1 MFFREVDKVSWRDQF
16 IIAYGGLRGA
26 IAFALAYL
34 LEEEVEPRNYFI
46 TATLIVIWFT
56 VFIMGTTIKP
66 VLSLLRVRRAS
77 AKEQNLAE
85 KTFLYPLGSIL
96 SCVNLISGHS
106 EETRFMQVWQYV
118 IYYII
123 FS

>member
-96 SCVNLISGHS
+96 SCVNSRLC
-106 EETRFMQVWQYV
+106 
-118 IYYII
+118 
-123 FS
+123 